1 MRNYLKINFFN
12 STIEATTSF
21 VKKACVYASSEYYML
36 MDAQKQHPT
45 FRLNIIPSKKR
56 TAPVITYEFMREY
69 IITHGACEENLQEL
83 DRLIFMQ
90 VPYFTIKKWFM
101 EQYPVFKDC
110 KSKEEWLLVA

>member
-1 MRNYLKINFFN
+1 MKHSIKINFFN
-12 STIEATTSF
+12 GTIEATTSF
-21 VKKACVYASSEYYML
+21 VKKASVFYSSEYNML
-36 MDAQKQHPT
+36 MDAQRQHPT
-45 FRLNIIPSKKR
+45 FYLKIIPSKKK

-83 DRLIFMQ
+83 DRLIIMQ

>member
-1 MRNYLKINFFN
+1 MKNSIKINFFN
-12 STIEATTSF
+12 GTIEATTSF
-21 VKKACVYASSEYYML
+21 VKKASVYASLEYRML
-36 MDAQKQHPT
+36 MDAQREHPA
-45 FRLNIIPSKKR
+45 FALKIIPPKKR

-69 IITHGACEENLQEL
+69 IITHGDCEENLQEL

-101 EQYPVFKDC
+101 EQYPVFKEC